1 MKNKI
6 INKCSLIFSSFNP
19 RNRSISRDLTLSLVI
34 MVTLVVTCILT
45 YEYVNNSKELYLDV
59 ENKADEY
66 ISKLSEIL
74 AYPVWSLDTKYVNL
88 IGSAFVEDEL
98 VEDIQITD
106 SWGRTLFVRNGKKD
120 FPKLRRYGRIVY
132 EGKAIGEVEIFLTL
146 KEYRKDLFR
155 LLEATVLTLV
165 GAILVITACTGMLL
179 RIFIRKPLDI
189 LKQEMDCVANGDFSY
204 KFEEI
209 PPRELSEI
217 ASKFSNMSSEVEA
230 RENALHNI
238 NRKLLEEMSERKLAE
253 SALGR
258 AEQKYRS
265 IFENAVEG
273 IFQSVPGGAFL
284 SVNPAL
290 AQILGYR
297 STRDLIGKIA
307 DIGDVFA
314 DPRRYEFFISQ
325 LVKNN
330 TVSRFEFQFL
340 NVHGAL
346 RWGCLNAR
354 TASSGETGDIRY
366 IEGMFEDITNRKQAE
381 LDLLRVSER
390 RRELEQIINRS
401 PVVVFLQ
408 KNMPGLPFEFVSE
421 SISQFGY
428 SPEDFTSGR
437 VTIKRIIHPEDFFR
451 VIEEINKYSSQGKN
465 EFTQQYRFLT
475 YSRKV
480 RWTDVR
486 TLVRKDDMGNIT
498 HFQGIMIDIT
508 VSKEIEKA
516 KVEREVAEAA
526 THSKSE
532 FLANMSHEIRTPM
545 NAITGL
551 TELAMKTKLT
561 ARQHDYLRKIR
572 TASHSLLRII
582 NDILDFS
589 KIEARK
595 LTLESVNF
603 DLQGVFENL
612 SALSANK
619 AAEKGLELLFAI
631 SEDVPCGLIGDPY
644 RLGQILTNLTSNA
657 VKFTNKGEVLVNVT
671 LEKKNTKRVM
681 LKFSVRDSGIG
692 MPAELLPKLFS
703 AFTQADGST
712 TRKYGGTG
720 LGLAISKQLS
730 EMMNGTIWVESEP
743 GRGSIFYFTAEF
755 ALQQKYKK
763 FKPIVPDDLCGMRVL
778 VVDDNRFSR
787 EILQRFLTSLT
798 FETTSAG
805 SGEEALEELK
815 KAAEEDPYKL
825 VLMDWRMPDMD
836 GVDTIKLI
844 KDAPWLDKLPTVIMV
859 TAFDRDDVAW
869 QTEYIGVNSFLIKPI
884 TQSLLFDTIMEVFE
898 RDDKSSRDQ
907 TSTSER
913 TEAEEKIRWT
923 RILLVED
930 NSINR
935 QVAMELLEN
944 AGVMVGVANNGKE
957 AILALEKFDYDAVLM
972 DVQMPEMDGYEATE
986 LIRCD
991 PGYKDLPIIA
1001 MTAHA
1006 MTGDRERC
1014 LKSGMNDYLTK
1025 PIDTGQ
1031 LFSTLAKWIKSKK
1044 REPDKNVLRQRIPAK
1059 HTDVLL
1065 PDTLPGFDIESAMKR
1080 LENNTGLYKKLLKEF
1095 QRDYVGSADR
1105 IRDALEKDDKNTAL
1119 RLAHTLKGVGGNIA
1133 ACELQEA
1140 ASKLEMGIKHRKT
1153 DDYDSMLEDVEKILD
1168 NLMESLKGLDRFDA
1182 ETKPDT
1188 VEADESSD
1196 EAVQTDPSKVVPL
1209 LLELSA
1215 LLQENDLEAED
1226 CFCSI
1231 KEHLNGPMFKKEIER
1246 LEDNIS
1252 RLDFKGAQAPLAGIA
1267 EALNVSLS
1275 GGTV

>member
-1 MKNKI
+1 MKKII
-6 INKCSLIFSSFNP
+6 INKCNWMFSFFNP
-19 RNRSISRDLTLSLVI
+19 RNRSISQDLTISLVI
-34 MVTLVVTCILT
+34 MVTLVVTCILS
-45 YEYVNNSKELYLDV
+45 YEYINNSKELYRDV
-59 ENKADEY
+59 ENRADEY
-66 ISKLSEIL
+66 ISKMSEIL
-74 AYPVWSLDTKYVNL
+74 AYPVWSLDIKYVNL

-98 VEDIQITD
+98 VEDVKITD
-106 SWGRTLFVRNGKKD
+106 SWGRTLFVKNGKRD
-120 FPKLRRYGRIVY
+120 IPKLRRYEIIVY
-132 EGKAIGEVEIFLTL
+132 EGKDIGGVEIFLTL

-165 GAILVITACTGMLL
+165 GAILVIAACTGMLL
-179 RIFIRKPLDI
+179 RIFIRKPLNI
-189 LKQEMDCVANGDFSY
+189 LKQEMDHVANGDFSY

-209 PPRELSEI
+209 PPRELAEI
-217 ASKFSNMSSEVEA
+217 ADKFSNMSSEVEA
-230 RENALHNI
+230 RENALHSI

-253 SALGR
+253 SALDR

-273 IFQSVPGGAFL
+273 IFQSVPGGTFL

-290 AQILGYR
+290 AQILGYK
-297 STRDLIGKIA
+297 STRDLIGKVT
-307 DIGDVFA
+307 DIGDIFV
-314 DPRRYEFFISQ
+314 DPRSYEFFITQ

-340 NVHGAL
+340 NVEGAV

-354 TASSGETGDIRY
+354 TATSGENGDIRY
-366 IEGMFEDITNRKQAE
+366 IEGIFEDITDRKQAE

-408 KNMPGLPFEFVSE
+408 RNMPGLPFEFVSE

-437 VTIKRIIHPEDFFR
+437 VTIRRIIHPEDFSR
-451 VIEEINKYSSQGKN
+451 VVSEINHFGSEGKN
-465 EFTQQYRFLT
+465 EFTQQYRLMT
-475 YSRKV
+475 QSRKV
-480 RWTDVR
+480 RSTDVR
-486 TLVRKDDMGNIT
+486 ILVRKDDMGNVT

-516 KVEREVAEAA
+516 KLQREVAEAA

-561 ARQHDYLRKIR
+561 ARQYDYLRKIR

-631 SEDVPCGLIGDPY
+631 FEDVPCGLIGDPY
-644 RLGQILTNLTSNA
+644 RLGQILTNLTNNA
-657 VKFTNKGEVLVNVT
+657 IKFTNKGEVLVNVS
-671 LEKKNTKRVM
+671 LEKKGFKRVM

-692 MPAELLPKLFS
+692 IPSDLLPKLFS

-720 LGLAISKQLS
+720 LGLAISKQLAK
-730 EMMNGTIWVESEP
+730 MMNGSIWVESEP
-743 GRGSIFYFTAEF
+743 GRGSTFNFTAEF
-755 ALQQKYKK
+755 GLQQKYKK
-763 FKPIVPDDLCGMRVL
+763 FKPVIPDDLRGMRVL

-798 FETTSAG
+798 FETKSVG
-805 SGEEALEELK
+805 SGEDALEELK
-815 KAAEEDPYKL
+815 KAAEETPYKL

-844 KDAPWLDKLPTVIMV
+844 KEASWLDQLPTVIMV
-859 TAFDRDDVAW
+859 TAFDREDVSW
-869 QTEYIGVNSFLIKPI
+869 QTEYIGVTSFLIKPV
-884 TQSLLFDTIMEVFE
+884 TQSLLFDTIMEVFGRE
-898 RDDKSSRDQ
+898 VDKASRDHIAR
-907 TSTSER
+907 SEK
-913 TEAEEKIRWT
+913 TEAEEIIKWT

-944 AGVMVGVANNGKE
+944 AGVMVDAASNGKE
-957 AILALEKFDYDAVLM
+957 AIHTLEKFEYDAVLM

-991 PGYKDLPIIA
+991 PLYKELPIIA

-1006 MTGDRERC
+1006 MTGDREKC
-1014 LKSGMNDYLTK
+1014 LESGMNDYLTK

-1031 LFSTLAKWIKSKK
+1031 LFSTLAKWIKPKERK
-1044 REPDKNVLRQRIPAK
+1044 PDKNMPKRRIPAK
-1059 HTDVLL
+1059 HTDELL
-1065 PDTLPGFDIESAMKR
+1065 PDNLPGIDIEAAMKR
-1080 LENNTGLYKKLLKEF
+1080 LENNAGLYKKLLKEF
-1095 QRDYVGSADR
+1095 KRDYAGAADK
-1105 IRDALEKDDKNTAL
+1105 IRDALEKGEKNTAL
-1119 RLAHTLKGVGGNIA
+1119 RLAHTLKGVGGNISA
-1133 ACELQEA
+1133 PELQEA
-1140 ASKLEMGIKHRKT
+1140 ASKLEMGIKHRNT
-1153 DDYDSMLEDVEKILD
+1153 GDYDSLLEDVEKILD
-1168 NLMESLKGLDRFDA
+1168 NLMESLKGLDQFDA

-1188 VEADESSD
+1188 VAESD
-1196 EAVQTDPSKVVPL
+1196 EAVQTDPSKVLPL
-1209 LLELSA
+1209 LVELYA
-1215 LLQENDLEAED
+1215 LLRENDLDAED
-1226 CFCSI
+1226 CFYSV
-1231 KEHLNGPMFKKEIER
+1231 KEHLNDPIFQKEIER

-1252 RLDFKGAQAPLAGIA
+1252 RLDFKGAQAPLVEIA
-1267 EALNVSLS
+1267 EAMNVSLS
-1275 GGTV
+1275 GGTA